1 MLRKQPTMF
10 NDYAAASDR
19 TIQVHSWSKIHHS
32 LLNCVCVGFRTIEQS
47 SKGCEKLINKD
58 DVIKMH
64 NINLQGTQLQS
75 RMWKNVKVKQISMYS
90 TVHITT
96 NKISRTYRS
105 IVHFDW
111 QINIKQKHFRYRALV
126 FHYLHSRQVRAI
138 PLTFIHS
145 FTNNDTNFVYFSYCL
160 NFINFLYADN
170 SSNVQSVCL

>member
-32 LLNCVCVGFRTIEQS
+32 LLNCVSVGFRTIEQS
-47 SKGCEKLINKD
+47 SKGCEKLIIKD

-75 RMWKNVKVKQISMYS
+75 RMWKNVKVKPISMVS

-96 NKISRTYRS
+96 NKKYRELIAQLCILIS
-105 IVHFDW
+105 
-111 QINIKQKHFRYRALV
+111 K
-126 FHYLHSRQVRAI
+126 
-138 PLTFIHS
+138 
-145 FTNNDTNFVYFSYCL
+145 
-160 NFINFLYADN
+160 
-170 SSNVQSVCL
+170 